1 MDDLIQLLHEGKHS
15 LVVANGILWSL
26 QMVRFAH
33 SMVVVSLTFII
44 CCKMIR
50 ASCMK
55 HPSQIKSWVRPLRH
69 CWLWQMSKRCMRMSS
84 VGLPLTCFQKPI

>member
-15 LVVANGILWSL
+15 LVVANGE
-26 QMVRFAH
+26 VC
-33 SMVVVSLTFII
+33 TFNGRGVIDLYH

>member
-15 LVVANGILWSL
+15 LVVANGE
-26 QMVRFAH
+26 VC
-33 SMVVVSLTFII
+33 TFNGRGVIE
-44 CCKMIR
+44 
-50 ASCMK
+50 K